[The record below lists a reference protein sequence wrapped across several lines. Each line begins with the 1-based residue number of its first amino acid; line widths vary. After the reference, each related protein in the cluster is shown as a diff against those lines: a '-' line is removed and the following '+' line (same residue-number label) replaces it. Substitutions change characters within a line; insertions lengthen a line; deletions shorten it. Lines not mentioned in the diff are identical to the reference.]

1 MSESCGPFPGKSL
14 VTFRIIFSLFLF
26 AIIFSKVSKSL
37 LLTAE
42 YSYFDNILYS
52 CTILSRFNQR
62 WRAMN
67 NDEERWREFLWRV
80 KSKKSTYN

>member
-14 VTFRIIFSLFLF
+14 LTFRIIFSLFLF

-42 YSYFDNILYS
+42 YSYFDNILIVGQFLVDL
-52 CTILSRFNQR
+52 T
-62 WRAMN
+62 
-67 NDEERWREFLWRV
+67 NDDER
-80 KSKKSTYN
+80 